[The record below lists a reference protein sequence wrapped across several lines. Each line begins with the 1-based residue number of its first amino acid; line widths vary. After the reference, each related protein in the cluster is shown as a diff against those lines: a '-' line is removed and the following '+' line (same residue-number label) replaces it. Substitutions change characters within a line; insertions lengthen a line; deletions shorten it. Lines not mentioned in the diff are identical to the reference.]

1 MAMQCTKQFKARR
14 TYAQLQLTKTQTTF
28 IFCLLLLTQRTPA
41 KNRSR
46 NGGVPLETPR
56 TAAAALETLRNKL
69 SYKSRPFRVY
79 LGIHNNTRAR
89 FE

>member
-1 MAMQCTKQFKARR
+1 MQSIKRFKARR

-28 IFCLLLLTQRTPA
+28 MFRLLLLTQRTPA

-56 TAAAALETLRNKL
+56 TAAAAMETLRNKL
-69 SYKSRPFRVY
+69 SYQSRHFRIY
-79 LGIHNNTRAR
+79 LGI
-89 FE
+89 